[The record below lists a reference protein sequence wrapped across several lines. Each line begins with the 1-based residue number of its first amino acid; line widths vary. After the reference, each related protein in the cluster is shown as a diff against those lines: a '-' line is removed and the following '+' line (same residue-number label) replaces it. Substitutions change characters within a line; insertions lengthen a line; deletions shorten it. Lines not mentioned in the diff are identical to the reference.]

1 MNAKRILTVVL
12 AAALTT
18 ASPALWGDPSGTHK
32 SHQTTPPANPSARE
46 KRARA
51 AGPADDALGAPD
63 QRRGKR
69 RLIHDY
75 FRHHAYSEQSLPPG
89 IAKNLARGK
98 PLPPGIAKRYLPQE
112 LRGELRPRPGYEWL
126 ALGRD
131 IALVVAATGVIVD
144 ILHDVF

>member
-1 MNAKRILTVVL
+1 MSATRIATLII

-18 ASPALWGDPSGTHK
+18 APASLWADPGGTDK
-32 SHQTTPPANPSARE
+32 WHQTAPHGQSIGKGKKGKGGKTS
-46 KRARA
+46 
-51 AGPADDALGAPD
+51 DDALGALITVD
-63 QRRGKR
+63 ED

-75 FRHHAYSEQSLPPG
+75 FRQYPYSAPSLPPG

-112 LRGELRPRPGYEWL
+112 LLGELPPRPGYEWL

-144 ILHDVF
+144 ILRDVF